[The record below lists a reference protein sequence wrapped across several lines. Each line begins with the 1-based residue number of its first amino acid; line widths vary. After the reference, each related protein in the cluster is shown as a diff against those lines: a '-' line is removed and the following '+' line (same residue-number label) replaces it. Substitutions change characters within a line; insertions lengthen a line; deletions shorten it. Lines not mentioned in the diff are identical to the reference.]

1 MRNIKRLI
9 KNINKKIKLFI
20 YFYKMLLEVL
30 KHDPENIE
38 AKALS
43 GQNALNIPT
52 AEPTTNNVIIGSDK
66 DNGIDNKT

>member
-1 MRNIKRLI
+1 
-9 KNINKKIKLFI
+9 
-20 YFYKMLLEVL
+20 MLLEVL
-30 KHDPENIE
+30 NHDPENIE

-66 DNGIDNKT
+66 DTVNTGFSPDFSPD

>member
-1 MRNIKRLI
+1 
-9 KNINKKIKLFI
+9 
-20 YFYKMLLEVL
+20 MLLEVL

-38 AKALS
+38 ANALS

-66 DNGIDNKT
+66 DTVNTGFSPD